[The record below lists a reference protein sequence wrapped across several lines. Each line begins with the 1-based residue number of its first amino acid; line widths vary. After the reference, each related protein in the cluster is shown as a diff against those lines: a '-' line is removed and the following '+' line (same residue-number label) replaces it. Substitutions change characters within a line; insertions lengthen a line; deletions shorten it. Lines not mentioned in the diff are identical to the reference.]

1 MKKQHFDIIVGKP
14 TISFIDAGYPGLI
27 SKLDAGVKD
36 LFDVDV
42 LRLVTFCTH
51 VLNVRRDKYST
62 IGNR

>member
-1 MKKQHFDIIVGKP
+1 MIVGKL

-27 SKLDAGVKD
+27 STLDAGLRD
-36 LFDVDV
+36 LFDVDMTHSV

-62 IGNR
+62 RGNR